1 MGQELLTNALRHG
14 KARWVRVTLRFD
26 EGHVQLGIADDGQGF
41 DPKIR
46 GGGYGLRSIR
56 ETIKRLKGH
65 LDVDSCLG
73 LGSCI
78 TITLPIRRWR
88 P

>member
-1 MGQELLTNALRHG
+1 
-14 KARWVRVTLRFD
+14 VRVTLRFD
-26 EGHVQLGIADDGQGF
+26 ERQVQLSIADDGQGF
-41 DPKIR
+41 DPNVQ

-65 LDVDSCLG
+65 LDIDSSLG
-73 LGSCI
+73 FGSCI